1 LTVCRDLASDW
12 IHFDCRNAGAK
23 QLRWENAAMSK
34 LLEGKVAL
42 VTGASSGIGEA
53 TALCLAEAGAC
64 VAMSARRADRLDGLV
79 SQIEAMGGQAL
90 AIPGDMTL
98 EADAKRA
105 VEETVACFGRI
116 DILINSAGVM
126 QAGGIENC
134 DTALYKQVIDINLM
148 GTVYTCA
155 AAVPHMLEQGGGDIV
170 TISSLAGRKGGP
182 MTSAYSASKHA
193 VNFMT
198 DGMRQELGGK
208 NIRVS
213 TLMPGAT
220 ETEVASGIKDP
231 NWKTAIAAH
240 VSKEGAVKPRD
251 IGETIVFMM
260 AMPRRTNISEISVRP
275 TIDTTA

>member
-1 LTVCRDLASDW
+1 
-12 IHFDCRNAGAK
+12 
-23 QLRWENAAMSK
+23 MSK

-53 TALCLAEAGAC
+53 TALCLAEAGAT
-64 VAMSARRADRLDGLV
+64 VAISARRAERLAGLV
-79 SQIEAMGGQAL
+79 QQIEALGGKAL
-90 AIPGDMTL
+90 AIPGDMAV
-98 EADAKRA
+98 EADARNA
-105 VEETVACFGRI
+105 VARTVAAFGRI
-116 DILINSAGVM
+116 DILVNSAGIM

-134 DTALYKQVIDINLM
+134 DTETYRQVMDINLM

-155 AAVPHMLEQGGGDIV
+155 EAVPHMLAQGVGDIV

-198 DGMRQELGGK
+198 DGMRQELGGR
-208 NIRVS
+208 NIRVA

-220 ETEVASGIKDP
+220 ETEVAGGIKDP
-231 NWKTAIAAH
+231 NWRTAIAAH
-240 VSKEGAVKPRD
+240 VSKDGAVKPRD

-260 AMPRRTNISEISVRP
+260 AMPRRANISEITVRP

>member
-1 LTVCRDLASDW
+1 
-12 IHFDCRNAGAK
+12 
-23 QLRWENAAMSK
+23 MSK

-53 TALCLAEAGAC
+53 TALCLAEAGAT
-64 VAMSARRADRLDGLV
+64 VAMSARRAERLAGLV
-79 SQIEAMGGQAL
+79 QQIEAMGGKAL
-90 AIPGDMTL
+90 AIPGDMAV
-98 EADAKRA
+98 EADARNA
-105 VEETVACFGRI
+105 VAQTVAAFGRI
-116 DILINSAGVM
+116 DILINSAGIM

-134 DTALYKQVIDINLM
+134 DTETYRQVMDINLM
-148 GTVYTCA
+148 GTVYTSA
-155 AAVPHMLEQGGGDIV
+155 EAVPHMLAQGIGDIV

-193 VNFMT
+193 VNMMT

-208 NIRVS
+208 NIRVA

-220 ETEVASGIKDP
+220 ETEVAGGIKDP
-231 NWKTAIAAH
+231 NWRTAIAAH

-251 IGETIVFMM
+251 IGETIVFMI

-275 TIDTTA
+275 TIDTSA